1 MRRAEQVDCGC
12 PGHFPAQDHATDAF
26 ERGKS
31 LRFQRENA
39 GGVGK
44 SASPVGATVESTAAH
59 RSIERINIPLLCGWT
74 IYRPFAVLESNTRL
88 PLHAHRHVIALDQ
101 PHLWPARAT
110 SAVARHGFT
119 VFFRMSVMTEQTL
132 VAPIDDQPQLASGF
146 SGYQSALVALLA
158 FVQFTIIL
166 DFMIMSPLGAI
177 IMPALN
183 ITAAQFGVAVSAYA
197 FSAGISGILA
207 AGFADRF
214 DRKRLL
220 LFFYV
225 GFALGTVLCSL
236 APTFHLLLLGRIVTG
251 LFGGVMGS
259 VILAI
264 VIDLF
269 ALHLRGRVMGFVQ
282 TAFAA
287 SQVLGI
293 PAGLYLSNHWNWHV
307 TFGALVGLSIA
318 GMAAVLLLMKPVN
331 GHLLLKQDTN
341 AFRHLIATVGQ
352 PRYTLA
358 FAVTTLLATG
368 GFMLMPFGS
377 AYTVNNLGIDIAHL
391 PTIYLVSGLFS
402 IFTGPL
408 VGRASD
414 AFGKFPTF
422 AFGSFVSIVMVLIY
436 TRLDYLGHVT
446 LTTVI
451 VVNVLMFVGIFSR
464 MIPSQALIS
473 AIPESSQRGSFS
485 AVSASLQQLS
495 GGLGSVLAA
504 AIIAQNADGTLR
516 HFDRLGYIVVAT
528 SLASLT
534 LMYFVQKSVA
544 NRAGKR
550 FV

>member
-1 MRRAEQVDCGC
+1 
-12 PGHFPAQDHATDAF
+12 
-26 ERGKS
+26 
-31 LRFQRENA
+31 
-39 GGVGK
+39 
-44 SASPVGATVESTAAH
+44 
-59 RSIERINIPLLCGWT
+59 
-74 IYRPFAVLESNTRL
+74 
-88 PLHAHRHVIALDQ
+88 
-101 PHLWPARAT
+101 
-110 SAVARHGFT
+110 
-119 VFFRMSVMTEQTL
+119 MSVMTEQTL
-132 VAPIDDQPQLASGF
+132 AAPIDEQQRGF
-146 SGYQSALVALLA
+146 SHYQSLLIALLA
-158 FVQFTIIL
+158 FVQFTVIL

-183 ITAAQFGVAVSAYA
+183 ITAGQFGVAVSAYA

-220 LFFYV
+220 LFFYL
-225 GFALGTVLCSL
+225 GFTAGTALCAL
-236 APTFHLLLLGRIVTG
+236 APNYHVLLIGRIVAG

-259 VILAI
+259 IVLAI
-264 VIDLF
+264 ITDLF
-269 ALHLRGRVMGFVQ
+269 ALNLRGRVMGFVQ

-293 PAGLYLSNHWNWHV
+293 PIGLFLSNHWNWHV
-307 TFGALVGLSIA
+307 AFGALVGLSIA
-318 GMAAVLLLMKPVN
+318 AIVAISLVMRPVN
-331 GHLLLKQDTN
+331 AHLLLKQDSN
-341 AFRHLIATVGQ
+341 AFQHLIATVGQ

-358 FAVTTLLATG
+358 FGVTTLLATG

-377 AYTVNNLGIDIAHL
+377 AFTVHNLGIDIVHL

-414 AFGKFPTF
+414 TFGKFPVF
-422 AFGSFVSIVMVLIY
+422 VFGSAVSVIMVLIY
-436 TRLDYLGHVT
+436 THLGQVS

-473 AIPESSQRGSFS
+473 AIPVPSQRGSFS
-485 AVSASLQQLS
+485 AVGASLQQLS

-504 AIIAQNADGTLR
+504 AIIAQNPDQSLR

-528 SLASLT
+528 SILSLIA
-534 LMYFVQKSVA
+534 MYFVQKSVA
-544 NRAGKR
+544 AQAGKQ
-550 FV
+550 VV